1 MGDVPIDEL
10 RLSPLSLRATSRRR
24 QPRHRAYPFLKGP
37 IPLSWLTS
45 AAQQRGHALHVGLA
59 LWYLVG
65 VSKSMTV
72 NLRPTVLRS
81 FGVSRF
87 AGYRALDVLVHAG
100 LVEVK
105 RHRGRSP
112 VVTVVVVDEN
122 QGCEDD
128 PQNGCVGDGT
138 PS

>member
-24 QPRHRAYPFLKGP
+24 QTRHRAYPFLKGP

-65 VSKSMTV
+65 VSRSMTV
-72 NLRPTVLRS
+72 NLRPTVL
-81 FGVSRF
+81 
-87 AGYRALDVLVHAG
+87 
-100 LVEVK
+100 
-105 RHRGRSP
+105 GRSASAGSP
-112 VVTVVVVDEN
+112 DTAPSM
-122 QGCEDD
+122 CLF
-128 PQNGCVGDGT
+128 T
-138 PS
+138 PGSSR